1 MDYSG
6 EGPAILTLSDTESS
20 DEENQLSQLL
30 TEPSSDSNESQST
43 HYTNGELIEIENV
56 EDLNQ
61 QSPVEH
67 DATQNVLC
75 QPEDASIESTTSE
88 DSPSLSSIGT
98 TDSEKEPT
106 PVTPRATK
114 KRPSTLKGPI
124 ARKIC
129 FPESPGS
136 LSDDSDSSNDK

>member
-67 DATQNVLC
+67 DATQSKSSLNEHFSICVELLFHFISILC
-75 QPEDASIESTTSE
+75 TWYT
-88 DSPSLSSIGT
+88 LFY
-98 TDSEKEPT
+98 KEP
-106 PVTPRATK
+106 
-114 KRPSTLKGPI
+114 S
-124 ARKIC
+124 
-129 FPESPGS
+129 
-136 LSDDSDSSNDK
+136 